1 MLFSIIITCYNR
13 EKLISRCIRSAL
25 HQKNVNRFDYEIIV
39 VDDFS
44 IDKSL
49 EKIED
54 FDSLIKIIK
63 NKKNYGLAYSRN
75 IGIKKAKGKFVVMLD
90 SDDYLAENFLYITG
104 LFLNSNNWDAVA
116 TDYFKVNLK
125 GTKIKKESAKKNPI
139 ACGIL
144 FRRKCLE
151 KINFYNQ
158 KLRIDEEVDLMKRF
172 LKKYKLGF
180 INLPLYR
187 YTKHRKS
194 LTGINKRLTQ

>member
-1 MLFSIIITCYNR
+1 MLYSIVITCYNR

-25 HQKNVNRFDYEIIV
+25 HQKNINRSDYEIIV

-44 IDKSL
+44 KDKSL

-75 IGIKKAKGKFVVMLD
+75 AGIRKAKGKFVVMLD
-90 SDDYLAENFLYITG
+90 SDDFLAENFLFITG
-104 LFLNSNNWDAVA
+104 LFLDCNNWDAAA
-116 TDYFKVNLK
+116 TDYFKVNIK
-125 GTKIKKESAKKNPI
+125 GKKIKKESAKKHPI

-144 FRRKCLE
+144 FKKKCLE
-151 KINFYNQ
+151 VIRLYNQ
-158 KLRIDEEVDLMKRF
+158 KLRINEEVDLMKRF

-187 YTKHRKS
+187 YTKHRNS
-194 LTGINKRLTQ
+194 LTGL

>member
-44 IDKSL
+44 TDKSL

-75 IGIKKAKGKFVVMLD
+75 IGIKKAKGKYVVMLD

-158 KLRIDEEVDLMKRF
+158 KLRINEEVDLMKRF

-187 YTKHRKS
+187 YTKHRNS
-194 LTGINKRLTQ
+194 LTGIKKD

>member
-75 IGIKKAKGKFVVMLD
+75 IGIKKAKGKYVVMLD

-158 KLRIDEEVDLMKRF
+158 KLRINEEVDLMKRF

-187 YTKHRKS
+187 YTKHRNS
-194 LTGINKRLTQ
+194 LTGIKKY

>member
-1 MLFSIIITCYNR
+1 MKFSIIITCYNR

-25 HQKNVNRFDYEIIV
+25 HQKNINRYDYEIIV

-44 IDKSL
+44 RDKSL
-49 EKIED
+49 EKIDE
-54 FDSLIKIIK
+54 FDSLIRIIK
-63 NKKNYGLAYSRN
+63 NKKNYGLAFSRN
-75 IGIKKAKGKFVVMLD
+75 EGLKKAKGKFVVMLD
-90 SDDYLAENFLYITG
+90 SDDFLAENFLFISG
-104 LFLNSNNWDAVA
+104 LFLESNTWDAAA

-125 GTKIKKESAKKNPI
+125 GVKIKKEHAKQNPI

-144 FRRKCLE
+144 FRKKCLE
-151 KINFYNQ
+151 SIKFYNQ
-158 KLRIDEEVDLMKRF
+158 KLRLHEEVDLMKRF

-194 LTGINKRLTQ
+194 LTGLKKK

>member
-1 MLFSIIITCYNR
+1 
-13 EKLISRCIRSAL
+13 
-25 HQKNVNRFDYEIIV
+25 
-39 VDDFS
+39 
-44 IDKSL
+44 
-49 EKIED
+49 
-54 FDSLIKIIK
+54 
-63 NKKNYGLAYSRN
+63 
-75 IGIKKAKGKFVVMLD
+75 MLD

-158 KLRIDEEVDLMKRF
+158 KLRINEEVDLMKRF

-187 YTKHRKS
+187 YTKHRNS
-194 LTGINKRLTQ
+194 LTGIKKD

>member
-1 MLFSIIITCYNR
+1 MLYSIIITCHNR
-13 EKLISRCIRSAL
+13 AKLISRCIRSAL

-44 IDKSL
+44 VDKSL

-75 IGIKKAKGKFVVMLD
+75 LGIKKAKGKFVVMLD

-104 LFLNSNNWDAVA
+104 LFLDNNNWDAVA
-116 TDYFKVNLK
+116 TDYFRVNLK
-125 GTKIKKESAKKNPI
+125 GIKIKKESAEKNPI

-144 FRRKCLE
+144 FKRKCLE
-151 KINFYNQ
+151 EINFYNQ
-158 KLRIDEEVDLMKRF
+158 KLRINEEIDLMKRF
-172 LKKYKLGF
+172 LKKYKLRY

-187 YTKHRKS
+187 YTKHRNS
-194 LTGINKRLTQ
+194 LTGINKKLA

>member
-1 MLFSIIITCYNR
+1 MLFSIIITCDNR

-75 IGIKKAKGKFVVMLD
+75 IGIKKAKGKYVVMLD

-158 KLRIDEEVDLMKRF
+158 KLRINEEVDLMKRF

-187 YTKHRKS
+187 YTKHRNS
-194 LTGINKRLTQ
+194 LTGIKKY

>member
-13 EKLISRCIRSAL
+13 QKLISRCIRSAL

-44 IDKSL
+44 FDKSL

-75 IGIKKAKGKFVVMLD
+75 VGIKKAKGKFVVMLD

-125 GTKIKKESAKKNPI
+125 GIKIKKVSAKKNPI

-144 FRRKCLE
+144 FRRKCLVE
-151 KINFYNQ
+151 INLYNK
-158 KLRIDEEVDLMKRF
+158 KLRINEEVDLMKRF

-187 YTKHRKS
+187 YTKHRNS
-194 LTGINKRLTQ
+194 LTGIKKY

>member
-1 MLFSIIITCYNR
+1 MKFSIIITCYNR

-75 IGIKKAKGKFVVMLD
+75 IGIKKAKGKYVVMLD

-125 GTKIKKESAKKNPI
+125 GTKIRKESAKKNPI

-158 KLRIDEEVDLMKRF
+158 KLRINEEVDLMKRF

-187 YTKHRKS
+187 YTKHRNS
-194 LTGINKRLTQ
+194 LTGIKKY